1 MLHGARPLSL
11 TNRPCMWWHVR
22 RNATIYLKGQDI
34 SYNEAIKTAEE
45 VTGKK
50 MEITHV
56 SREEIDKESAGG

>member
-1 MLHGARPLSL
+1 MR
-11 TNRPCMWWHVR
+11 WHVR